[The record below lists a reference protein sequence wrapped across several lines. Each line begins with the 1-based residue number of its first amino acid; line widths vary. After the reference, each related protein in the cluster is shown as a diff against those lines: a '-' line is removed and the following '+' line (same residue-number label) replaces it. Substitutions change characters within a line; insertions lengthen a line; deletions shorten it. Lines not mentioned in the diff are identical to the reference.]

1 MAGKTGTKETRQV
14 KIDFI
19 KNHIN
24 DMTYEEM
31 AKELGCHQTYIGKI
45 IKDEKIKRAIPE
57 IELKSDE
64 EFRSLKDLGYSLYE
78 ISNYGKIRNIN
89 TKKYL
94 IPQKN
99 NDGGYLL
106 VRLINDNKEIN
117 SKNFKN
123 VGRLV
128 ASIFVKN
135 DDPVNNTEIKYIDNN
150 KNNLSAINL
159 KWVSKSEAHKNSSNT
174 INRHNNDDII
184 KVCEML
190 QNKKSIKEINEIYP
204 TISFRTIRKI
214 KNKQIWK
221 DIVKNYEF

>member
-135 DDPVNNTEIKYIDNN
+135 EDPINNTEIKYIDNN